1 MRVIELTPSVEGD
14 LTVYPFEVLD
24 GLTLL
29 HTTRDGGVS
38 VGPYASANLGYH
50 VSDEPDAV
58 DENRRRLAQLMG
70 GPVRS
75 VSQVH
80 GRQVVKYR
88 DIERD
93 SEADIIVVAQG
104 EGPAMVMSADCL
116 TAALID
122 RRRRRL
128 ALVHAGWRGLA
139 AGALRAAREQ
149 LGDDCL
155 AVVGPAISQAGYQV
169 GPEVAEH
176 FAHVP
181 GALVADGDRFRLDI
195 TTVALFQLASLADD
209 VMAVTNRTDTDP
221 LLFSDRAQRPCGRH
235 GLVAAWRP
243 TMDLS

>member
-1 MRVIELTPSVEGD
+1 MRVVELTPTLEGD
-14 LTVYPFEVLD
+14 LTVYPLDVVD

-29 HTTRDGGVS
+29 HTTRQGGVS

-50 VSDEPDAV
+50 VHDDSAAV
-58 DENRRRLAQLMG
+58 DDNRRRLSTVMG
-70 GPVRS
+70 GDVRS

-80 GRQVVKYR
+80 GRHVVRYAAI
-88 DIERD
+88 DAE
-93 SEADIIVVAQG
+93 SEADIIVLDDG
-104 EGPAMVMSADCL
+104 DGPAMVMSADCL

-139 AGALRAAREQ
+139 VGALRAAREQ

-169 GPEVAEH
+169 GPEVADY

-195 TTVALFQLASLADD
+195 TTVALCQLSDLATDIIT
-209 VMAVTNRTDTDP
+209 VTNRSDTDT
-221 LLFSDRAQRPCGRH
+221 LLFSDRRQRPCGRH
-235 GLVAAWRP
+235 ALVAAWRS